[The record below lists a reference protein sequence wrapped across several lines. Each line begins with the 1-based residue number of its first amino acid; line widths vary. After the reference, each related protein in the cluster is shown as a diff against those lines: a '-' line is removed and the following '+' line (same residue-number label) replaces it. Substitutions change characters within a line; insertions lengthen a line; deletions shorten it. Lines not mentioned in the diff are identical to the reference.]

1 MARAAPVR
9 EERQSLYERDFY
21 LWTEQ
26 QARLL
31 REGRLDEL
39 DIANL
44 VEEIESIGRK
54 DKKAIKSNLV
64 VVLLHLLKHQFQPN
78 RRSRSWL
85 DSILE
90 HRQRLRDDLEESPS
104 LRAHLEAVFPHAFAD
119 ARARA
124 VTQTG
129 LPGRSF
135 PQTSPYSLEQVLD
148 PSFLPD

>member
-1 MARAAPVR
+1 MARPDPGT

-21 LWTEQ
+21 LWLEQ
-26 QARLL
+26 QAALM

-39 DIANL
+39 DAANL
-44 VEEIESIGRK
+44 LEEIESMGRK
-54 DKKAIKSNLV
+54 DKKAIKSNLAI
-64 VVLLHLLKHQFQPN
+64 VLLHLLKHQFQPK

-104 LRAHLEAVFPHAFAD
+104 LRGHLEAVLPEAYAD

-124 VTQTG
+124 ITQTG
-129 LPGRSF
+129 LSEREF
-135 PQTSPYSLEQVLD
+135 PRASPYTLEQALD
-148 PSFLPD
+148 PNYLPD

>member
-1 MARAAPVR
+1 MARADAMT
-9 EERQSLYERDFY
+9 EGRQSLYERDFY
-21 LWTEQ
+21 LWLEQ
-26 QARLL
+26 QAALL

-39 DIANL
+39 DVANL
-44 VEEIESIGRK
+44 LEEIESMGRK

-64 VVLLHLLKHQFQPN
+64 VVLLHLLKYQFQPN

-104 LRAHLEAVFPHAFAD
+104 LRAHLAALFPRAYGD

-124 VTQTG
+124 IIQTG
-129 LPGRSF
+129 LPQRAF
-135 PQTSPYSLEQVLD
+135 PPTSPFTLEQVLD
-148 PSFLPD
+148 PKYLPD

>member
-1 MARAAPVR
+1 MARADPIT

-21 LWTEQ
+21 LWVEQ
-26 QARLL
+26 QAALL

-39 DIANL
+39 DVANL
-44 VEEIESIGRK
+44 LEEIESMGRK

-64 VVLLHLLKHQFQPN
+64 VVLLHLLKYQFQPN

-104 LRAHLEAVFPHAFAD
+104 LRAHLAAVFPHAYGD

-124 VTQTG
+124 IIQTG
-129 LPGRSF
+129 LPQRAF
-135 PQTSPYSLEQVLD
+135 PQTSPFTLEQVLD
-148 PSFLPD
+148 PKYLPG

>member
-1 MARAAPVR
+1 MARADPVT

-26 QARLL
+26 QAALL

-39 DIANL
+39 DVANL
-44 VEEIESIGRK
+44 LEEIESMGRK

-64 VVLLHLLKHQFQPN
+64 VVLLHLLKHEFQPN

-90 HRQRLRDDLEESPS
+90 HRQRLRDDLEESPR
-104 LRAHLEAVFPHAFAD
+104 LRGHLAAVFPHAFAD

-124 VTQTG
+124 ITQTG
-129 LPGRSF
+129 LSERAF
-135 PQTSPYSLEQVLD
+135 PQTPPYSLEPVLD
-148 PSFLPD
+148 PKYLPD